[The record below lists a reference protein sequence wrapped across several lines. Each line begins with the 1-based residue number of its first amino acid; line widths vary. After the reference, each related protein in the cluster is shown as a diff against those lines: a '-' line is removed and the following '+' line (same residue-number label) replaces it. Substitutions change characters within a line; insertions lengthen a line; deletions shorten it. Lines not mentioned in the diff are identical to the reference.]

1 MKITKHIIL
10 CLITLC
16 LFLIK
21 SQAQTI
27 TSNEV
32 VRSSLDEMFEDLDK
46 SKVPTGYLL
55 DYAMDLVE
63 FDRYNGME
71 LTDSNY
77 VTSPIFEEI
86 LLSIKSASVGSSPY
100 NDVGQI
106 MTDFSTSTTSNNIN
120 IAYVGY
126 KYNFIKENALENN
139 LISYTSGKVSDVYI
153 NGVWQ
158 NPYDEA
164 YIFGFTPSVSVCKAG
179 TVNFKFSE
187 AYAFYNISR
196 SSLKFDAGDGAGY
209 RGLSPTHTITVNYAT
224 PGRKE
229 LKFYIRT
236 TEGVV
241 LETHSSIYVLDSTAG
256 TSGNQ
261 QQASLIGRQVD
272 STNVTTAET
281 YTGTS
286 VTAQV
291 TTYLRSGYNVITKP
305 FIVVEGF
312 DPWRVTSSLDTSSK
326 KHELGSTY
334 HKRFFEYHLTQSFSN
349 DYDIIYVDWYDST
362 EDIRDN
368 AHLLIKIIKEIN
380 QRKAADGCTER
391 TIIMGQSMGG
401 LVTRVALCMME
412 EEGEAHGI
420 STYISHDSPHLGANV
435 PLGALYFVHHALS
448 YMYGYQN
455 AIDLADIFLTK
466 DIDDAKRIFW
476 EMIHSPA
483 VQQMLVNHLDTDGT
497 LDNSYHDYWQQVLD
511 ETGFPLGDVG
521 YPLERLAIVNGA
533 PNNQSDIFAELG
545 QHYLYLDGYAKTTVL
560 TDILAP
566 FVAATG
572 IDLIFVILGAE
583 HLANAISFWGSTKFD
598 IHAEV
603 NPFMSYGTLLSDL
616 TITYTKKFL
625 WCINKTY
632 TIFSEK
638 AFAPPSG
645 LRYDTFAGSK
655 FNVADT
661 LEMKRPHADTW
672 FYKYDFEYGLTDRI
686 MFIPSASALG
696 IYDATELDYLRNFY
710 MTPPVPEV
718 ECPFDAYSL
727 TNTVQSHIYI
737 DYNIYNWLKN
747 QLSAYIIGPDN
758 AETGNTYTLSG
769 YNGTVAWS
777 TSNSNVAT
785 IDNSGRLTALGN
797 GIVTIIAQSYNN
809 GQLFR
814 KKKDVLVGFPDVVI
828 NSSYAAGAGYT
839 FKAIS
844 TDEDATSLLAQLVS
858 SGDFQYEWSL
868 IDSDGNMTT
877 KTSASNVF
885 SYLPSMDEEI
895 TIAVRLVNADGD
907 KGPIKSLSY
916 DLRTPMSVNY
926 KYVIV
931 DAQQNVYFITDDNT
945 YETGMP
951 TEDFTVSFRQIAM
964 NVNDNINLVSLRQK
978 YLKGNDCYISYPYGL
993 KMTGYMSGVYQPI
1006 YTRWSFDFFDRAMF
1020 IDELEDALNEANG
1033 NERVIKDFYLT
1044 ICNTNKED
1052 LQDIPFVIIYKPNFP
1067 ENQ

>member
-1 MKITKHIIL
+1 
-10 CLITLC
+10 
-16 LFLIK
+16 
-21 SQAQTI
+21 
-27 TSNEV
+27 
-32 VRSSLDEMFEDLDK
+32 MFEELNK

-63 FDRYNGME
+63 FERYNGME
-71 LTDSNY
+71 LTDSNF
-77 VTSPIFEEI
+77 VTPPIFEEI
-86 LLSIKSASVGSSPY
+86 LLSIKSASVGPSPY
-100 NDVGQI
+100 NDVSRI
-106 MTDFSTSTTSNNIN
+106 MTDFTTSTISNNIN

-139 LISYTSGKVSDVYI
+139 LISYSVGKVSDVYL
-153 NGVWQ
+153 NGIWQ

-164 YIFGFTPSVSVCKAG
+164 YIFGFTPSISVCKVG

-187 AYAFYNISR
+187 TYAFYNISR

-209 RGLSPTHTITVNYAT
+209 RGLSPTHTITVNYTT
-224 PGRKE
+224 PGKKE
-229 LKFYIRT
+229 LKFYIKT
-236 TEGVV
+236 TDGVV
-241 LETHSSIYVLDSTAG
+241 LETHSSIYVLDSPTG
-256 TSGNQ
+256 TSGTQ
-261 QQASLIGRQVD
+261 QQAVLIGRQVD
-272 STNVTTAET
+272 STCVSTSDT
-281 YTGTS
+281 YTGTN

-312 DPWRVTSSLDTSSK
+312 DPWRVTSSLNKSCEK
-326 KHELGSTY
+326 PELGSTY
-334 HKRFFEYHLTQSFSN
+334 HKRFMEWHLTQSFST
-349 DYDIIYVDWYDST
+349 DYDFIYVDWYDST

-391 TIIMGQSMGG
+391 TIVMGQSMGG

-448 YMYGYQN
+448 YISGYQN
-455 AIDLADIFLTK
+455 AIDLVDIFLTK
-466 DIDDAKRIFW
+466 DLDDAKRIFW

-533 PNNQSDIFAELG
+533 PNDQSDIFAELG

-566 FVAATG
+566 FVSATG
-572 IDLIFVILGAE
+572 IDLIFAILGAE

-638 AFAPPSG
+638 AYAPPSG

-686 MFIPSASALG
+686 MFIPSASALS
-696 IYDATELDYLRNFY
+696 IYDATVSDYLRDYYLN
-710 MTPPVPEV
+710 PPIPKA

-727 TNTVQSHIYI
+727 TNTVQSHIHI
-737 DYNIYNWLKN
+737 DYNIYNWLKD
-747 QLSAYIIGPDN
+747 QLSAYIIGADN
-758 AETGNTYTLSG
+758 AETGNTYTISG
-769 YNGTVAWS
+769 YNGTVTWS
-777 TSNSNVAT
+777 TSNSNIAT
-785 IDNSGRLTALGN
+785 IDNSGRLTAHEN

-814 KKKDVLVGFPDVVI
+814 KTKDVLVGFPDIVI
-828 NSSYAAGAGYT
+828 KSTYKVGEGYIFTAESTNS
-839 FKAIS
+839 
-844 TDEDATSLLAQLVS
+844 DATVLLNQLVS
-858 SGDFQYEWSL
+858 EGSFHYEWNL
-868 IDSDGNMTT
+868 IDSSGDMTT
-877 KTSASNVF
+877 QTSSNNTF
-885 SYLPSMDEEI
+885 KYMPKENEAT
-895 TIAVRLVNADGD
+895 TIAVCLVSSSGS
-907 KGPIKSLSY
+907 KGPIKSVSTN
-916 DLRTPMSVNY
+916 LRVPFNINY

-931 DAQQNVYFITDDNT
+931 DNNGTTYFIKNNGT
-945 YETGMP
+945 YEVGMP
-951 TEDFTVSFRQIAM
+951 SQDFTVTYNFTTYSS
-964 NVNDNINLVSLRQK
+964 NDNVQMGSAMVEK
-978 YLKGNDCYISYPYGL
+978 YLKGNDCYILYPVSPWLDRY
-993 KMTGYMSGVYQPI
+993 MTGTKASMTYK
-1006 YTRWSFDFFDRAMF
+1006 WSFPFFDSAMF
-1020 IDELEDALNEANG
+1020 LDPLEAAISNSG
-1033 NERVIKDFYLT
+1033 GSERTMHEFDLT
-1044 ICNTNKED
+1044 ICNSIKEKM
-1052 LQDIPFVIIYKPNFP
+1052 QKIPFVIIYKPAFP
-1067 ENQ
+1067 EN

>member
-1 MKITKHIIL
+1 MKVTKHIIL

-106 MTDFSTSTTSNNIN
+106 MTDFSTSTTSNDIN

-139 LISYTSGKVSDVYI
+139 LISYVSGKVSDVYV
-153 NGVWQ
+153 NGVWR

-164 YIFGFTPSVSVCKAG
+164 YVFAFTPSRHVCKVGAI
-179 TVNFKFSE
+179 NFKFSE
-187 AYAFYNISR
+187 TYAFYNISR
-196 SSLKFDAGDGAGY
+196 ALIKFDAGDGVGY
-209 RGLSPTHTITVNYAT
+209 RELGPTHTITVNYIT

-229 LKFYIRT
+229 LKFYIKT
-236 TEGVV
+236 TDGVV

-312 DPWRVTSSLDTSSK
+312 DPWRVTSSLDNSSK

-448 YMYGYQN
+448 YIYGYQN

-583 HLANAISFWGSTKFD
+583 HLANAISFWGTTKFD

-686 MFIPSASALG
+686 MFIPSASALS
-696 IYDATELDYLRNFY
+696 IYDATESDYLRDY
-710 MTPPVPEV
+710 YIYPPVPEV

-727 TNTVQSHIYI
+727 TNTVQNHIHI
-737 DYNIYNWLKN
+737 DDNIYNWLKK
-747 QLSAYIIGPDN
+747 QLSAYIIGPNN
-758 AETGNTYTLSG
+758 AWNGSAYTLSDYDG
-769 YNGTVAWS
+769 AVTWGTS
-777 TSNSNVAT
+777 DSNVAT
-785 IDNSGRLTALGN
+785 IDDSGRLTAHGN
-797 GIVTIIAQSYNN
+797 GFVTITAQSYNN
-809 GQLFR
+809 GQLLR
-814 KKKDVLVGFPDVVI
+814 KKKTIFVGFPDIVI
-828 NSSYAAGAGYT
+828 KSAYSAGVGYQ
-839 FKAIS
+839 FVAES
-844 TDEDATSLLAQLVS
+844 TNNDMTQILNRMVAKGV
-858 SGDFQYEWSL
+858 FQYEWSL
-868 IDSDGNMTT
+868 IDGDGKLVT
-877 KTSASNVF
+877 KTTSSNVF
-885 SYLPSMDEEI
+885 SYLPSVDEEI
-895 TIAVRLVNADGD
+895 TIVARLVNVEGD
-907 KGPIKSLSY
+907 KGPVKSLSY
-916 DLRTPMSVNY
+916 NLRTPMSVNY
-926 KYVIV
+926 RYVVV
-931 DAQQNVYFITDDNT
+931 DAEHNIYFITDDNT
-945 YETGMP
+945 YEIGLPSEEFSAT
-951 TEDFTVSFRQIAM
+951 FRNLLMNSVDKM
-964 NVNDNINLVSLRQK
+964 NVVYLRQK
-978 YLKGNDCYISYPYGL
+978 YLKGRDCYISYPYGIR
-993 KMTGYMSGVYQPI
+993 MTGYMKGILQPAHS
-1006 YTRWSFDFFDRAMF
+1006 RWVFDFFNHALF
-1020 IDELEDALNEANG
+1020 LDELEDALVQTNQ
-1033 NERVIKDFYLT
+1033 NERIIKDFHLA
-1044 ICNTNKED
+1044 ICNTNQEK
-1052 LQDIPFVIIYKPNFP
+1052 LQEIPFVIIYKPNFP
-1067 ENQ
+1067 EN